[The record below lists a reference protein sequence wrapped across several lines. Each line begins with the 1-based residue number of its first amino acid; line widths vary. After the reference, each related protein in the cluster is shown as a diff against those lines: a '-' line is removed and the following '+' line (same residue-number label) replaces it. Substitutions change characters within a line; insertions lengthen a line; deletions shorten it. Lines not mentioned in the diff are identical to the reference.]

1 MKVLLWLIYGMEL
14 NELGPLSE
22 DALTKNFMSRRI
34 LILAHRKRNRDI
46 VRLKRRLS
54 MNTMQLRI

>member
-1 MKVLLWLIYGMEL
+1 MKVLLWLLYGMEL

-22 DALTKNFMSRRI
+22 DALTKNFMSHRI

-46 VRLKRRLS
+46 VRLKRRL
-54 MNTMQLRI
+54 